1 MHYVQLYT
9 IITSC
14 NVLAQVFS
22 QFLFSRLTFTDEN
35 QRQLTDIPFE
45 KRIKIALA
53 RVLSSYT
60 REEFFEYG
68 VEKTE
73 ELKLMT
79 GTAQSMSEESGPGK
93 FMSRRKLE
101 ADETN
106 RHSRRISTISRR
118 RQSTLNRS
126 RHSSHT
132 RRNSND
138 PQMRRRLSNEI
149 QRNLRARPSNNVGLR
164 RGARVEEEGRRQIT
178 NESEHSAPI
187 APVHTTVGEI
197 SLEGLDATISDLL
210 GGIGEYSIE
219 DVKGLFQQVDYDGSG
234 YIDEDELNTFFDLLL
249 NNDED
254 AEVIDKVERGM
265 MRNVSTTS
273 LASLGRRRSSSRRS
287 SLASEEGEKAELLF
301 GGDQAVEHLLELSR
315 HPDSLLEDWS
325 IFYCGGSA
333 RIESDLKATKKK
345 YGIGDLAVE
354 RFNW

>member
-1 MHYVQLYT
+1 M
-9 IITSC
+9 
-14 NVLAQVFS
+14 
-22 QFLFSRLTFTDEN
+22 TFTDEN

-53 RVLSSYT
+53 RVLSSYS

-73 ELKLMT
+73 ELKLMI
-79 GTAQSMSEESGPGK
+79 GTAQSMSKENGPGK
-93 FMSRRKLE
+93 FISRRKLE
-101 ADETN
+101 VVETK
-106 RHSRRISTISRR
+106 RHSRRISTLPRSRR
-118 RQSTLNRS
+118 STLNRS

-149 QRNLRARPSNNVGLR
+149 DRSVRAPSSDNGGPR
-164 RGARVEEEGRRQIT
+164 RGARVKEEDRPKIT
-178 NESEHSAPI
+178 NESEHRAPGAPI
-187 APVHTTVGEI
+187 APAHATVGEI

-210 GGIGEYSIE
+210 GGIGEYSID
-219 DVKGLFQQVDYDGSG
+219 DVKGLFQKVDYDGSG
-234 YIDEDELNTFFDLLL
+234 YIDEDELNSFFDLLL

-273 LASLGRRRSSSRRS
+273 LASLSRRSSSGRF

-301 GGDQAVEHLLELSR
+301 GGDQAVEDLLELSR

-345 YGIGDLAVE
+345 YGIGGLAVE